1 MLLVWYR
8 TRLIQ
13 VIDGEVAAWV
23 IFVLLTDMKKPLIRS
38 QLDTCDLLHIVRY
51 HYEVYLADVLLVRV
65 IFDVTYGD
73 MVS

>member
-1 MLLVWYR
+1 MLFVWYG
-8 TRLIQ
+8 TSLVQ

-23 IFVLLTDMKKPLIRS
+23 ILVLFSYMKKPLIRS